1 MRTGWGFDAHRYS
14 DQGRVLLAGVEV
26 ATDRGVAA
34 TSDGDVV
41 AHAVADALLGAAVLG
56 DLGELFPSDDDRWHG
71 ADSMVLLADVVDRV
85 GTTGFAVASVDV
97 TVIVESIR
105 VAPHRD
111 AIRASLAEVLRAPLA
126 AVSCKATTTDGLG
139 FIGRDEG
146 IAAVAVVALESA
158 IRHPEQGPGWSP
170 RSEG

>member
-1 MRTGWGFDAHRYS
+1 MRTGWGFDAHRYT
-14 DQGRVLLAGVEV
+14 DRGRVLLAGVEV

-56 DLGELFPSDDDRWHG
+56 DLGELFPSSDDRWHG
-71 ADSMVLLADVVDRV
+71 ADSMVLLAEVVDRV
-85 GTTGFAVASVDV
+85 GAAGLAVASVDV
-97 TVIVESIR
+97 TVIAESIR

-111 AIRASLAEVLRAPLA
+111 TIRASLAAVLRAPPA
-126 AVSCKATTTDGLG
+126 AVSCKATTTDGMG

-146 IAAVAVVALESA
+146 IAAVAVVLLK
-158 IRHPEQGPGWSP
+158 
-170 RSEG
+170 